1 MYCRKCGK
9 QIDDNSRFCSF
20 CGEDL
25 SSNAKTDQEEHGK
38 KRKVVFDGEIHK
50 CPNCGE
56 ILDAFVTKC
65 PTCGFEIRGTKGGTN
80 KVEELAEKLQKTNNI
95 SKKKELISNFY
106 VPNTKEDII
115 EFFTLAV
122 SQIDDDNACSEAWCS
137 KLDQTLIKAKL
148 SFGNTEE
155 YKYLV
160 KLYGDAKK
168 NKKKED
174 AKKHRRIT
182 IRIIASVILG
192 IAGTVFMVIGI
203 IGANKSGDPDSPLYM
218 FAFLGFFLYL
228 AVAYVWLSLTFTNKD
243 SDKKKK
249 KVTTV
254 TTSKGSKKTVKVKK
268 VEFESETDEDNS
280 DEDEEESD
288 EDEDGYDEEN
298 DDFDEE
304 EDESDEDKSDEDES
318 DEEDDSDDEEVIEK
332 TVEVVEEETSK
343 NEPKSLKDE
352 FKEIGKQFKDMFK

>member
-80 KVEELAEKLQKTNNI
+80 KVEELAQKLQKTNNI

-137 KLDQTLIKAKL
+137 KLDQTLIKARL
-148 SFGNTEE
+148 SFGNSDE

-160 KLYGDAKK
+160 KLYDNAKK

-192 IAGTVFMVIGI
+192 VAGTVFMVIGT

-218 FAFLGFFLYL
+218 FIMLGFFLYL

-243 SDKKKK
+243 SSKKKK

-254 TTSKGSKKTVKVKK
+254 TTSKGQSKKTVKVEK
-268 VEFESETDEDNS
+268 VEVESETDEDDS
-280 DEDEEESD
+280 
-288 EDEDGYDEEN
+288 
-298 DDFDEE
+298 DEE
-304 EDESDEDKSDEDES
+304 EDESDKDES
-318 DEEDDSDDEEVIEK
+318 DEEDDSDEEEVIEK
-332 TVEVVEEETSK
+332 TVEVEEEDTSK
-343 NEPKSLKDE
+343 NEPKSLKDQ
-352 FKEIGKQFKDMFK
+352 FKDIGKQFKDMFK

>member
-9 QIDDNSRFCSF
+9 QIPDNSRFCSF

-25 SSNAKTDQEEHGK
+25 STDTKIEQEEHGK

-80 KVEELAEKLQKTNNI
+80 KVEELAEKLQKTNNV

-192 IAGTVFMVIGI
+192 IAGTVFMVIGT

-218 FAFLGFFLYL
+218 FIMLGFFLYL

-268 VEFESETDEDNS
+268 VEFESEKDEDDS
-280 DEDEEESD
+280 
-288 EDEDGYDEEN
+288 
-298 DDFDEE
+298 DEE
-304 EDESDEDKSDEDES
+304 EDESDEEDDDS
-318 DEEDDSDDEEVIEK
+318 DEEDDSGDEKVIEK
-332 TVEVVEEETSK
+332 TVEVVEEDTSK
-343 NEPKSLKDE
+343 NEPKSLKDQ
-352 FKEIGKQFKDMFK
+352 FKDIGKQFKDMFK

>member
-9 QIDDNSRFCSF
+9 QIPDNSRFCSF

-25 SSNAKTDQEEHGK
+25 SSDINTEHEERGK

-65 PTCGFEIRGTKGGTN
+65 PTCGFEIRGTKGGAN
-80 KVEELAEKLQKTNNI
+80 KVEELAEKLQKANNT
-95 SKKKELISNFY
+95 SKNKELISNFY

-122 SQIDDDNACSEAWCS
+122 SQIDDDNECSEAWCS

-155 YKYLV
+155 YRYLV
-160 KLYGDAKK
+160 KLYNDAKK
-168 NKKKED
+168 NKKKVD
-174 AKKHRRIT
+174 ARKYRKIT
-182 IRIIASVILG
+182 IRIIASAILG

-203 IGANKSGDPDSPLYM
+203 IGGNKSGDPDSPLYI
-218 FAFLGFFLYL
+218 FIGPGFLLYF
-228 AVAYVWLSLTFTNKD
+228 AVAFVWLSLSFTDKN

-254 TTSKGSKKTVKVKK
+254 TTSKKGPSKKNIK
-268 VEFESETDEDNS
+268 VEKVEVESNDEDEV
-280 DEDEEESD
+280 DEDEEDEEEIDD
-288 EDEDGYDEEN
+288 EDETEEDE
-298 DDFDEE
+298 DVDEE
-304 EDESDEDKSDEDES
+304 ESEIEEEDKTTEVES
-318 DEEDDSDDEEVIEK
+318 RK
-332 TVEVVEEETSK
+332 TTNKS
-343 NEPKSLKDE
+343 KSLNDE
-352 FKEIGKQFKDMFK
+352 FKDIGKEFDKIFKDMFK

>member
-137 KLDQTLIKAKL
+137 IPSMAFCFCFL
-148 SFGNTEE
+148 S
-155 YKYLV
+155 
-160 KLYGDAKK
+160 
-168 NKKKED
+168 
-174 AKKHRRIT
+174 
-182 IRIIASVILG
+182 AS
-192 IAGTVFMVIGI
+192 
-203 IGANKSGDPDSPLYM
+203 
-218 FAFLGFFLYL
+218 
-228 AVAYVWLSLTFTNKD
+228 
-243 SDKKKK
+243 
-249 KVTTV
+249 
-254 TTSKGSKKTVKVKK
+254 
-268 VEFESETDEDNS
+268 
-280 DEDEEESD
+280 
-288 EDEDGYDEEN
+288 
-298 DDFDEE
+298 
-304 EDESDEDKSDEDES
+304 
-318 DEEDDSDDEEVIEK
+318 
-332 TVEVVEEETSK
+332 
-343 NEPKSLKDE
+343 
-352 FKEIGKQFKDMFK
+352 

>member
-9 QIDDNSRFCSF
+9 QIPDNSRFCSF

-25 SSNAKTDQEEHGK
+25 SVEAKPKLEEHGQ

-65 PTCGFEIRGTKGGTN
+65 QTCGFEIRGTKGGTN
-80 KVEELAEKLQKTNNI
+80 RVEELANKLQKTNSI

-122 SQIDDDNACSEAWCS
+122 SQIDDDNSCSEAWCS

-155 YKYLV
+155 YRYLL
-160 KLYGDAKK
+160 KLYDGAKK

-192 IAGTVFMVIGI
+192 LVGTAFMIIGI
-203 IGANKSGDPDSPLYM
+203 LGANKSGDPDSPMYM
-218 FAFLGFFLYL
+218 FAFLGFFLYM
-228 AVAYVWLSLTFTNKD
+228 AVAWVWISLTMTNKD
-243 SDKKKK
+243 SNKKKK

-254 TTSKGSKKTVKVKK
+254 TTSKSPSNKTVKVEK
-268 VEFESETDEDNS
+268 VEVQSEGQDED
-280 DEDEEESD
+280 DEFEEDEDKDELEDEDEPEEDEEES
-288 EDEDGYDEEN
+288 EDED
-298 DDFDEE
+298 
-304 EDESDEDKSDEDES
+304 DKSV
-318 DEEDDSDDEEVIEK
+318 DDS
-332 TVEVVEEETSK
+332 
-343 NEPKSLKDE
+343 KSLKDE
-352 FKEIGKQFKDMFK
+352 FKDIGNEFSKTFKDMFK

>member
-1 MYCRKCGK
+1 MSSAMMIREIFMYCRKCGK
-9 QIDDNSRFCSF
+9 QIPDNSRFCSF

-25 SSNAKTDQEEHGK
+25 SIDTKIEQEEHGK

-137 KLDQTLIKAKL
+137 KLDQTLIKARL
-148 SFGNTEE
+148 SFGNSDE

-160 KLYGDAKK
+160 KLYDNAKK

-192 IAGTVFMVIGI
+192 VAGTVFMVIGT

-218 FAFLGFFLYL
+218 FIMLGFFLYL

-243 SDKKKK
+243 SSKKKK

-254 TTSKGSKKTVKVKK
+254 TTSKGQSKKTVKVEK
-268 VEFESETDEDNS
+268 VEVESETDEDDS
-280 DEDEEESD
+280 
-288 EDEDGYDEEN
+288 
-298 DDFDEE
+298 DEE
-304 EDESDEDKSDEDES
+304 EDESDKDES
-318 DEEDDSDDEEVIEK
+318 DEEDDSDEEEVIEK
-332 TVEVVEEETSK
+332 TVEVEEEDTSK
-343 NEPKSLKDE
+343 NEPKSLKDQ
-352 FKEIGKQFKDMFK
+352 FKDIGKQFKDMFK